1 VSPLPLLLLCGT
13 QLYVRPKQQQEDEDP
28 DGCGTNG
35 SSTTAILSVD
45 DWIVFE
51 CDATMAGQ
59 LVILRRRLNSAFWN
73 TIAQGSLDGLTALER
88 DAVHSLGNVLISA
101 HRSAA

>member
-1 VSPLPLLLLCGT
+1 LLLLCGT
-13 QLYVRPKQQQEDEDP
+13 QLCVRPKPADD
-28 DGCGTNG
+28 DINT
-35 SSTTAILSVD
+35 STTAILSVD

-51 CDATMAGQ
+51 CDATIAGQ

-73 TIAQGSLDGLTALER
+73 TIAQGSLDGLTDLER
-88 DAVHSLGNVLISA
+88 DAVYSLGNVLMSA